1 MLWLAPGGPARI
13 VDRGIE
19 GPPDL
24 VVEVV
29 SPSSARRDRGPK
41 RAVYG
46 RLSVREYWIAD
57 LDGRTVERYV
67 SDGAG
72 VLEAVEQV
80 TGGDALMSPL
90 LPGFEVPVAAL
101 FRDLDA

>member
-46 RLSVREYWIAD
+46 RLGVREYWVVD
-57 LDGRTVERYV
+57 SDGRCVERYV
-67 SDGAG
+67 NDGAD
-72 VLEAVEQV
+72 VLEAVDQV
-80 TGGDALMSPL
+80 TGGDALTSPML
-90 LPGFEVPVAAL
+90 AGFEVVVAAL